1 MLWEDTCPRTFNDFH
16 SQSYLI
22 NNLKNLSNKIRDG
35 GCLPNI
41 IIYGQEQ
48 TGKYTL
54 AKCLLNEIYGSDIYN
69 IKEVEHNIRQNC
81 SNYSIRIN
89 KSKYHYETTLSG
101 LQYADR
107 SMLISLLDNYFTT
120 TDINT
125 HNHKIILIKHFD
137 ELTKPAQY
145 ALRRRMEKGWG
156 TVRYILLVNSFNKI
170 EPAIKSRCLC
180 IRCPKPNNI
189 EIKSYL
195 KAILNRKNIEINQEM
210 VNKATS
216 LSNHIMSNAI
226 YYLSYMINSN
236 SLDII
241 CPINTAIDDLVKY
254 LYIKPFPYDNIRDII
269 ARLQLSRISHT
280 KIFRKIIEECT
291 LYFGNSNEYIYKIIQ
306 LSAKYDMVASTTNKF
321 SIAVETFVVS
331 VYNIIREF
339 EKLT

>member
-1 MLWEDTCPRTFNDFH
+1 MLWEDTCPKTFDDFH
-16 SQSYLI
+16 SQSLLI
-22 NNLKNLSNKIRDG
+22 NNLKKLSSKIRG
-35 GCLPNI
+35 GSCLPNM

-48 TGKYTL
+48 SGKYTL

-69 IKEVEHNIRQNC
+69 IKEIEHNIRQNC
-81 SNYSIRIN
+81 SNYTIRIN

-120 TDINT
+120 ADIST

-156 TVRYILLVNSFNKI
+156 AVRYILLVKSFNKI
-170 EPAIKSRCLC
+170 ESAIKSRCLC
-180 IRCPKPNNI
+180 IRCPKPNNT
-189 EIKSYL
+189 EISSYL
-195 KAILNRKNIEINQEM
+195 KGLLIRKNIEINNDMIE
-210 VNKATS
+210 KATS
-216 LSNHIMSNAI
+216 LSNHIMSNAV
-226 YYLSYMINSN
+226 YYLSYMVNSN

-241 CPINTAIDDLVKY
+241 CPINQAIDDIIKC
-254 LYIKPFPYDNIRDII
+254 LYIIPFPYDKLRDII

-280 KIFRKIIEECT
+280 KIFSKIIDNCDS
-291 LYFGNSNEYIYKIIQ
+291 YFGSNNENIYKVVG
-306 LSAKYDMVASTTNKF
+306 LSAKYDMIASTTNKF
-321 SIAVETFVVS
+321 SIAVETFIVS
-331 VYNIIREF
+331 VYNIIRDF